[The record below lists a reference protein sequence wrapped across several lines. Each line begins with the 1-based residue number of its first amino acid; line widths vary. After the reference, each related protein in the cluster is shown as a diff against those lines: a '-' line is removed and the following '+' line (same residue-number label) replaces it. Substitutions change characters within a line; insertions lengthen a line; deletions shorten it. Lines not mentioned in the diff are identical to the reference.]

1 MSHQP
6 RIDLPPSLVEQFAD
20 RPPDGG
26 HGPSG
31 AAWLDRLPALLAEL
45 LGRWE
50 LRVDGPTRHG
60 VAAVVVPT
68 TRRDGSRAALKV
80 TWPHAEAR
88 HEHLALRAWDGHA
101 AVRLLAADPS
111 RWGLLLEELEP
122 DHDLDREDDLVA
134 CRVVGSILARLDRPA
149 LPRLD
154 TLSAYLDGLVRD
166 TDRATQASRLYGRGG
181 LPRRLLD
188 HGRSLALDLRT
199 EPGVDARLVHT
210 DLHGQNVLRRP
221 GTGEWVAIDPKPM
234 SAIPEMAVAP
244 VLWNRWYEVIGSD
257 DPRERLNRRLETV
270 CLHAG
275 LDPDRARAC
284 SIVRMVRNALR
295 ALEAAGREVETE
307 VTMAVTVIKAMQPA

>member
-1 MSHQP
+1 M
-6 RIDLPPSLVEQFAD
+6 VEQFAD
-20 RPPDGG
+20 LPPDGDL
-26 HGPSG
+26 GPSG
-31 AAWLDRLPALLAEL
+31 AQWLDRLPALLAQL
-45 LGRWE
+45 MHRWE
-50 LRVDGPTRHG
+50 LVADGPARHG
-60 VAAVVVPT
+60 VTAVVVPT
-68 TRRDGSRAALKV
+68 VRRDGSRAALKV

-111 RWGLLLEELEP
+111 RWGLLLERLDPE
-122 DHDLDREDDLVA
+122 HDLDREDDLVA
-134 CRVVGSILARLDRPA
+134 CRVVGTLLRRLDRPA

-154 TLSAYLDGLVRD
+154 TLSAHLDRLVRD
-166 TDRATQASRLYGRGG
+166 TDRAVAAGRHSGGGG

-188 HGRSLALDLRT
+188 RGRAVAQDLRT

-210 DLHGQNVLRRP
+210 DLHGQNVLRRH

-270 CLHAG
+270 CEHAG

-284 SIVRMVRNALR
+284 STVRMLRNALW
-295 ALEAAGREVETE
+295 ALEAGGDTGTE
-307 VTMAVTVIKAMQPA
+307 VTVAVTVMKAMQPA

>member
-1 MSHQP
+1 VSPQP
-6 RIDLPPSLVEQFAD
+6 RVDLPPEVHEQFVD
-20 RPPDGG
+20 LPPDGG

-31 AAWLDRLPALLAEL
+31 AAWLDRLPTLLAEL
-45 LGRWE
+45 MDRWD
-50 LRVDGPTRHG
+50 LRVDGAVRHG
-60 VAAVVVPT
+60 VTAVVVPT
-68 TRRDGSRAALKV
+68 VRRDGSPAAVKV

-111 RWGLLLEELEP
+111 RWGLLLERLDP

-134 CRVVGSILARLDRPA
+134 CRVVGSILGRLDRPA

-154 TLSAYLDGLVRD
+154 TLSSHLDLLVRD
-166 TDRATQASRLYGRGG
+166 TDRATMTGRTSGRGG

-188 HGRSLALDLRT
+188 QGRALAVDLLT

-234 SAIPEMAVAP
+234 SAMPEMAVAP

-270 CLHAG
+270 CEHAG
-275 LDPDRARAC
+275 LDPDLARAC
-284 SIVRMVRNALR
+284 SIVRMVRNALW
-295 ALEAAGREVETE
+295 ALEAPGRDTE
-307 VTMAVTVIKAMQPA
+307 ADVTVAVTVIKAMQPG

>member
-1 MSHQP
+1 MSHHQP
-6 RIDLPPSLVEQFAD
+6 RIDLPPSLVEQFGD

-45 LGRWE
+45 MGRWE

-68 TRRDGSRAALKV
+68 TRRDGARAALKV

-101 AVRLLAADPS
+101 AVRLLAAD
-111 RWGLLLEELEP
+111 
-122 DHDLDREDDLVA
+122 REDDLVA

-154 TLSAYLDGLVRD
+154 TLSAHLDRLVRD
-166 TDRATQASRLYGRGG
+166 TDRVTEARRLSGRGG

-188 HGRSLALDLRT
+188 HGRSLAMDLRT
-199 EPGVDARLVHT
+199 EPGVDARLVHM

-221 GTGEWVAIDPKPM
+221 GTGDWVAIDPKPM

-244 VLWNRWYEVIGSD
+244 VLWNRWFEVIGSD

-270 CLHAG
+270 CEHAG

-284 SIVRMVRNALR
+284 SIVRMVRNALW
-295 ALEAAGREVETE
+295 ALQAPGRDTVTE
-307 VTMAVTVIKAMQPA
+307 VTVAVTVIKAMQPA